1 MQHSWVVPV
10 SVVLCVL
17 TGSPETALA
26 GGGKAG
32 ASLSPIVMDVKSDLV
47 DCGVSER
54 NARGDGEHD
63 DTEALQAAIDFAAD
77 RDGGTILLPNG
88 TYSIRSVT
96 LRDGVTLTGQDPH
109 KTLLRARDAAYGMIT
124 IRGGTLMNC
133 TVYGTPS
140 PDVSGEN
147 WKVGSDGAGKGST
160 AKPVHLVVVSG
171 HEEGCPAVSPV
182 INNVHLREA
191 RYDCLYIRGTKGLRV
206 LDSTF
211 DRAGRNVVS
220 MVGTDED
227 FVFANCRIGG
237 LWGLYHFDIE
247 PAGGRYVRGGRFV
260 NCLFDGR
267 SAGQMGTGTW
277 GSFVCFTGH
286 EELKSRDIAVIGCR
300 FRRIYVRVNRV
311 FPGVSFLHNTFDVPG
326 AAFVRVQTNEVGEFR
341 DAVVRGNR
349 FLQNGQP
356 ARRIVQGVAFT
367 GKSRFADNVP
377 GMPVKTL
384 PSEDGRNGS
393 RENTDS
399 Q

>member
-1 MQHSWVVPV
+1 MMRHSWGVPV
-10 SVVLCVL
+10 AVVLCVL
-17 TGSPETALA
+17 TASSATALA
-26 GGGKAG
+26 GAENAG
-32 ASLSPIVMDVKSDLV
+32 TPLSPIVMDVKSDLV
-47 DCGVSER
+47 DCGASET

-88 TYSIRSVT
+88 TYSLRSVT
-96 LRDGVTLTGQDPH
+96 LRDGVTLTGQDSH
-109 KTLLRARDAAYGMIT
+109 NTLLRARDASYGMIT
-124 IRGGTLMNC
+124 IRGGTFMNC

-140 PDVSGEN
+140 PELSGEG

-160 AKPVHLVVVSG
+160 AKCVHLVVVSG
-171 HEEGCPAVSPV
+171 LEEGCPALRPV

-191 RYDCLYIRGTKGLRV
+191 RYDCLYTRGTKGLRV
-206 LDSTF
+206 LNSTF

-247 PAGGRYVRGGRFV
+247 PAGGRYVRGGRFI

-286 EELKSRDIAVIGCR
+286 EEVKSRDIAVIGCS

-326 AAFVRVQTNEVGEFR
+326 AAFVKVRTNEVGEFR

-349 FLQNGQP
+349 FVQNGQP
-356 ARRIVQGVAFT
+356 AGRIIQGVTFT
-367 GKSRFADNVP
+367 GDSRFADNVP
-377 GMPVKTL
+377 GIPVNTL
-384 PSEDGRNGS
+384 SPEDARNG
-393 RENTDS
+393 EP
-399 Q
+399 